1 MDTHEIF
8 MQRCLDLAVKGIGH
22 VAPNPMVGSVIV
34 HDGIIIGEGYHMQ
47 FGQPHAEV
55 NAVRSVPSSLQHL
68 IPQSTL
74 YVNLE
79 PCSHYGKTPPCA
91 DMIVQHKIPRVVTG
105 SSDPN
110 PQVAGKG
117 IDRLKTAGVEVITG
131 ILKNESDFLNRRF
144 MTYHTKHRP
153 YVILKWAES
162 ADGFMAPAEPKQQ
175 WLSGKEAKQLVHQWR
190 GEEQAIMVGKRTVE
204 IDDPELTVRL
214 VEGKNP
220 IRLVIDRNL
229 DLPAT
234 KKIFS
239 SSGIVHI
246 YNASQ
251 KFVDHNIHFDVIDF
265 NQPVL
270 PQVLRSLYT
279 KGVQSIIVE
288 GGPTTLQHFIDQQ
301 LWDEARIITAPIN
314 LNMGKRSPQISGQLL
329 QQSQAGKDSI
339 KVLLQT

>member
-1 MDTHEIF
+1 

-34 HDGIIIGEGYHMQ
+34 YDGNIIGEGYHMQ
-47 FGQPHAEV
+47 FGQAHAEV
-55 NAVRSVPSSLQHL
+55 NAVRSVPPSLQHL
-68 IPQSTL
+68 ISQSTI

-91 DMIVQHKIPRVVTG
+91 DMIVQHKMARVVIG
-105 SSDPN
+105 SNDPN

-117 IDRLKTAGVEVITG
+117 IEKLKAAGIEVISG
-131 ILKNESDFLNRRF
+131 VLKKQADFLNRRF
-144 MTYHTKHRP
+144 MTFYTRHRP

-162 ADGFMAPAEPKQQ
+162 ADGFMAPEEAKQQ
-175 WLSGKEAKQLVHQWR
+175 WLSGSESRQLVHQWR
-190 GEEQAIMVGKRTVE
+190 AEEQAIMVGKRTVE

-220 IRLVIDRNL
+220 IRVLIDRNL

-239 SSGIVHI
+239 SNGIVHV

-251 KFVDHNIHFDVIDF
+251 KLVDHSIHFEVIDF

-270 PQVLRSLYT
+270 PQVVHNLYT
-279 KGVQSIIVE
+279 QGVQSIIVE
-288 GGPTTLQHFIDQQ
+288 GGPTTLKHFIDLQ
-301 LWDEARIITAPIN
+301 LWDEARIITAPVI
-314 LNMGKRSPQISGQLL
+314 LHSGKRSPEISGKLL
-329 QQSQAGKDSI
+329 QQFEAGKDSI
-339 KVLLQT
+339 KVLLHA